1 MTGLKNRHRV
11 LEMNYVYTHTYT
23 KRFYYK
29 ELAPEKSQDLQ
40 SVSWRPGRASCMV
53 IAQTER
59 LDNQQNWQYI
69 FSQKANSSRPRM
81 SWYLS
86 LSSKARKNWYPQL
99 KGSQVRGI
107 PSYSGEG
114 QHLFCSGLQLI
125 RWGPPT
131 VGKRMKKDKL
141 GKLTIRDK

>member
-107 PSYSGEG
+107 PSYSGVG
-114 QHLFCSGLQLI
+114 QHFFCSGLQLI